1 MGILLGFFPLYAKDL
16 LFIFLSEFFCK
27 NFSPSNIVLDVFF
40 IKIFFPPMEIHIYGL
55 ANCLSLTQK

>member
-1 MGILLGFFPLYAKDL
+1 MGILRGFFPFMSKISF
-16 LFIFLSEFFCK
+16 LFFLSELFCN
-27 NFSPSNIVLDVFF
+27 NFSPSNRVLDDLF